1 MTDITQIKEWRAP
14 TAITPVYERLLNAMG
29 TEEFG
34 STVRDSVFSFTAGAR
49 RLYLFEATGRE
60 DSSLHYFSC
69 EPGVAELFP
78 AYNSHYLRLDPIALA
93 YSAAPSVSDMV
104 LLRVRPRDI
113 ASHGLRRQFYDDAGI
128 IERISIIQRGER
140 TWRGMNVARHASD
153 GEFAECELT
162 ALVGLASFVLPML
175 SHAGGANRQ
184 PQQLTV
190 AQLEDRFASRYGCLT
205 VRERQVCARAA
216 IGMSVEATALDLEIA
231 KTSVLTYRRR
241 AYHRLQVTSPF
252 ELSALVTH

>member
-93 YSAAPSVSDMV
+93 YRAAPSVHGTS
-104 LLRVRPRDI
+104 RRTGCA
-113 ASHGLRRQFYDDAGI
+113 ASSTMMPASSNAFRSSSAAS
-128 IERISIIQRGER
+128 ERG
-140 TWRGMNVARHASD
+140 
-153 GEFAECELT
+153 
-162 ALVGLASFVLPML
+162 
-175 SHAGGANRQ
+175 
-184 PQQLTV
+184 
-190 AQLEDRFASRYGCLT
+190 
-205 VRERQVCARAA
+205 
-216 IGMSVEATALDLEIA
+216 VE
-231 KTSVLTYRRR
+231 
-241 AYHRLQVTSPF
+241 
-252 ELSALVTH
+252 